1 MRKVMVLSA
10 ILASMA
16 FAIPAK
22 AGTVTIWMQ
31 NLSTGQS
38 IMAYPIYAVG
48 PCNTANMFADGQISS
63 VQLEMLAEG
72 GISSPLVSWL
82 QSKGWRVMW
91 GSGEIYARD
100 IQSVNITVPPLAVG
114 QTLCVSV
121 IGKLRQTNDG
131 FVGIDNLAL
140 NGNTTNRWLYVPA
153 RDAGTECDDELCL
166 NMPAGG
172 GACSVMG
179 QGFNFQRCPNENMIS
194 YHTGLNGGGDLLP
207 KYNNFSGER
216 PARVYFRLQ

>member
-1 MRKVMVLSA
+1 MRKVLVLSA

-16 FAIPAK
+16 FSVPAK
-22 AGTVTIWMQ
+22 AGTVTVWMQ

-38 IMAYPIYAVG
+38 IMAYPVYAVG
-48 PCNTANMFADGQISS
+48 PCNTAIMFMDGQIPS
-63 VQLEMLAEG
+63 VQLEMFAEG
-72 GISSPLVSWL
+72 GVSSPLVSWL
-82 QSKGWRVMW
+82 QSKGWRVVW
-91 GSGEIYARD
+91 GSGEIYARET
-100 IQSVNITVPPLAVG
+100 QSVTITMPPLLAG

-121 IGKLRQTNDG
+121 MGKLRQTNDG
-131 FVGIDNLAL
+131 FVGVDNLAL
-140 NGNTTNRWLYVPA
+140 AGNTNRWLYALA
-153 RDAGTECDDELCL
+153 RDAGTECDDELCA

-179 QGFNFQRCPNENMIS
+179 QGFNSQRCPNENMIS
-194 YHTGLNGGGDLLP
+194 FHTGINGGGDLLP